1 MTFADFTAY
10 FTANQNRYAGLAWD
24 DPHQLT
30 ARELRAVRVSLQTFQ
45 RGESSEGH
53 FLYSRAKRLG
63 DADYLAAM
71 RLFIK
76 EEQTHAAVLGRF
88 LDQQNIPRL
97 KGHWLDDIF
106 RGLRR
111 VLSLEHTLRVLL
123 AAEVVAAVYYRAL
136 YQATSSGLLQQIS
149 RRIVLDEEMH
159 LVFQCVALR
168 QLAAGR
174 GPVLGWVYRQAYRAL
189 MAGAG
194 LAAYVNA
201 RAMLRAGGYRLGS
214 FLAALADE
222 YARVEQMQR
231 PGALLAVRGSQPLGP
246 PAATGPAGAW
256 QWPGQGLRV
265 AP

>member
-10 FTANQNRYAGLAWD
+10 FEANQNRYADLAWD

-30 ARELRAVRVSLQTFQ
+30 AYELRAVRGPLQAFQ

-53 FLYSRAKRLG
+53 FLYARAKRLG

-88 LDQQNIPRL
+88 LDQQGIPRL
-97 KGHWLDDIF
+97 QGHWLDAIF
-106 RGLRR
+106 RQARR

-159 LVFQCVALR
+159 LVFQCATLR
-168 QLAAGR
+168 HLAAGR
-174 GPVLGWVYRQAYRAL
+174 GRGVAWLYRQTYRAL
-189 MAGAG
+189 MAGAA
-194 LAAYVNA
+194 LAAYATA
-201 RAMLRAGGYRLGS
+201 RSMLRAGGYRLGS
-214 FLAALADE
+214 FVVAVAGE
-222 YARVEQMQR
+222 YTRVERMQQ
-231 PGALLAVRGSQPLGP
+231 PGALLAVRGAQPLA
-246 PAATGPAGAW
+246 PAAPAGAW
-256 QWPGQGLRV
+256 QWPTSTLRV

>member
-10 FTANQNRYAGLAWD
+10 FQANQNRYAGLAWD
-24 DPHQLT
+24 DPHRLT
-30 ARELRAVRVSLQTFQ
+30 ASELRAVRTSLQTFQ

-63 DADYLAAM
+63 DADYAAAM

-76 EEQTHAAVLGRF
+76 EEQMHAAVLGRF
-88 LDQQNIPRL
+88 LDQQDIPRL

-168 QLAAGR
+168 TLAAGR
-174 GPVLGWVYRQAYRAL
+174 GRVLSWVYRQAYRLL
-189 MAGAG
+189 MACAG

-201 RAMLRAGGYRLGS
+201 RAMLRAGGYRLSS
-214 FLAALADE
+214 FLGAVADE
-222 YARVEQMQR
+222 YYRVEQMQR
-231 PGALLAVRGSQPLGP
+231 PGAVLAVRGSQPLSP
-246 PAATGPAGAW
+246 PAANGPAGAW
-256 QWPGQGLRV
+256 QWPSQGLRV

>member
-10 FTANQNRYAGLAWD
+10 FEANQGRYADLAWD

-30 ARELRAVRVSLQTFQ
+30 APELRAVRASLQTFQ

-53 FLYSRAKRLG
+53 FLYARAKRLG

-88 LDQQNIPRL
+88 LDQQGIARL
-97 KGHWLDDIF
+97 KGHWLDNIF

-159 LVFQCVALR
+159 LVFQCATLR

-174 GPVLGWVYRQAYRAL
+174 NWAGAWLYRQAYRAL
-189 MAGAG
+189 MAGAA
-194 LAAYVNA
+194 LAAYATA
-201 RAMLRAGGYRLGS
+201 RPLLQAGGYQLGS
-214 FLAALADE
+214 FLAAVAGE
-222 YARVEQMQR
+222 YLRVERMQQ
-231 PGALLAVRGSQPLGP
+231 PGALLAVRGAQPLV
-246 PAATGPAGAW
+246 ATAPAGAW
-256 QWPGQGLRV
+256 QWPATNLRV